1 MSLLTAEQ
9 CSRHRTNYHNQ
20 LIKKHLN
27 TVRRHLACWNYI
39 LKEEMIAGTSF
50 IKSNGTVYVYLGMT
64 REILALSKRNTRITA
79 YLHRV
84 YGVMPTD
91 AVGKQVMHHLLS
103 HGESHAIKGE
113 LRRFAAFDRTTK
125 TAYLSTYDG
134 RMWKING
141 GTPLRVPNGTD
152 DVYFVDDDGGT
163 SCEPDIGP
171 HGILLDRLTSINF
184 ATTGVGGMLPEQQRM
199 ALTVWLF
206 MLAFPDLMPTKPLL
220 IVEGEPG
227 SGKSACVQLLQLALL
242 GASKPMILSKNKED
256 DFGVLLLRSPIA
268 VFDNTDSFIEWVPD
282 AICAYTT
289 LGYWVKRK
297 LYSDDEE
304 AIIRP
309 HAFVAVA
316 SKNPA
321 SFRREDVAD
330 RSIILRLTRRDT
342 FKNFSDL
349 QQEIADQ
356 RPQLLGE
363 FIWYVNEIV
372 RHLRVYADETGQEE
386 TTRMADFA
394 GFARVIGEKLNWS
407 ADELSGLMEA
417 LTSERDAFINEDDPL
432 VDLLYKW
439 IGHRGGGFSS
449 VGRERTLHE
458 LHAELESVAQASD
471 IKTYYKSARTLA
483 QKIRSPHID
492 RDFDVEITI
501 KDNRKV
507 YKIWRKTDPRLSSVP
522 ADIAPAL
529 ARGDDEEE
537 GIKFL

>member
-1 MSLLTAEQ
+1 MFKKYPNAT
-9 CSRHRTNYHNQ
+9 R
-20 LIKKHLN
+20 KHLA
-27 TVRRHLACWNYI
+27 LWSYI
-39 LKEEMIAGTSF
+39 LKEESIVGTNF

-64 REILALSKRNTRITA
+64 REILTLSKRNTRLTT

-84 YGVMPTD
+84 YGVMATD
-91 AVGKQVMHHLLS
+91 AIGKQVMHHMLS

-113 LRRFAAFDRTTK
+113 LRRFSVFDRATK

-134 RMWKING
+134 QMWKIDG
-141 GTPLRVPNGTD
+141 GTPSRVPNGTD
-152 DVYFVDDDGGT
+152 GVYFVDDDGGT
-163 SCEPDIGP
+163 TCEPDIGP
-171 HGILLDRLTSINF
+171 HGILLDKLTSINF
-184 ATTGVGGMLPEQQRM
+184 AATGVGGMLPEQQRM

-297 LYSDDEE
+297 LYSDDDE
-304 AIIRP
+304 AVIRP

-349 QQEIADQ
+349 QQEILDQ

-363 FIWYVNEIV
+363 FIWYLNEIV

-394 GFARVIGEKLNWS
+394 GFARVIGER
-407 ADELSGLMEA
+407 LSWDKNDIVGLMDA

-439 IGHRGGGFSS
+439 LNYRGGGFSS

-458 LHAELESVAQASD
+458 LHAELESQAQIND

-483 QKIRSPHID
+483 QKIRSPHIN
-492 RDFDVEITI
+492 RDFDVDISI
-501 KDNRKV
+501 KDNRKI
-507 YKIWRKTDPRLSSVP
+507 YRIWRKTDTKLLSVP
-522 ADIAPAL
+522 SVGVTQRPA
-529 ARGDDEEE
+529 RDDDEGE
-537 GIKFL
+537 GIKLL